1 MLERHGSHAEMDL
14 GPRHDLSPLSSER
27 FRRTSMAVGCS
38 KVIRRSVAGLDHQ
51 DRVHECITERRL
63 LCSAWQRR
71 CRPLRSIA
79 EATDNG
85 NTVLGVLSSDSV
97 CAGATQG
104 SLAHTFGP
112 EDEQSDIA
120 TRDRL
125 ARHSTGVTPSFVPT
139 SNVRRASVPR
149 RKPGF
154 RSYRPVGK

>member
-1 MLERHGSHAEMDL
+1 MLERRGSHAEMDS

-38 KVIRRSVAGLDHQ
+38 KAVSRSAAGLDHQ
-51 DRVHECITERRL
+51 DRIHKCITERRL
-63 LCSAWQRR
+63 LCSVRQRWCLPR
-71 CRPLRSIA
+71 RSIA

-85 NTVLGVLSSDSV
+85 KTVLGVLSSDSV

-104 SLAHTFGP
+104 SLAYIFGP
-112 EDEQSDIA
+112 EGEQSNIA
-120 TRDRL
+120 TRGRL

-154 RSYRPVGK
+154 RLYRPVGK